1 MFTTPEAVN
10 AEVAYRREL
19 MKGSYRPLRRTR
31 RAGSKRVQIGTL
43 FHTYLHTLGRS
54 EGSRSLHS

>member
-31 RAGSKRVQIGTL
+31 RTGSKRVHIGRV
-43 FHTYLHTLGRS
+43 FHTYLQTLGRS